1 MKAAE
6 TTPAKAKSMDIG
18 LNHEVIESP
27 AWLPGGMR
35 PDATPPIVAA
45 RKNGVRIDA
54 TPNTPP
60 NSEGRR
66 SR

>member
-1 MKAAE
+1 
-6 TTPAKAKSMDIG
+6 
-18 LNHEVIESP
+18 
-27 AWLPGGMR
+27 MR

-60 NSEGRR
+60 ISEGRR

>member
-1 MKAAE
+1 
-6 TTPAKAKSMDIG
+6 

-60 NSEGRR
+60 ISEGRR